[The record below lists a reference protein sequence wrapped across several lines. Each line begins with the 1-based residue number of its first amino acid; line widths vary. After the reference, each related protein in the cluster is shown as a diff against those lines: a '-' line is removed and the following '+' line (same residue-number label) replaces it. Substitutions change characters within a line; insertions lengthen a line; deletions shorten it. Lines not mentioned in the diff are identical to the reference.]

1 MTIYEKIKKLCENA
15 GFPVSSIGERIPN
28 MKINKASVTG
38 WKNGSK
44 PRPDK
49 IKIIADYFGVPVS
62 YFTEDEPVNVHT
74 VQDNHGIIGHAHAPV
89 TINGG
94 ADQQLSEQAAELL
107 GIFESLNVVNKARL
121 LAYAA
126 ELKEKQ

>member
-1 MTIYEKIKKLCENA
+1 MFYEKLQHLCRKQGISVTEFAKQIGLSQSNVTTWKA
-15 GFPVSSIGERIPN
+15 GAIPRS
-28 MKINKASVTG
+28 KTLKASSEFF
-38 WKNGSK
+38 N
-44 PRPDK
+44 
-49 IKIIADYFGVPVS
+49 VPIS